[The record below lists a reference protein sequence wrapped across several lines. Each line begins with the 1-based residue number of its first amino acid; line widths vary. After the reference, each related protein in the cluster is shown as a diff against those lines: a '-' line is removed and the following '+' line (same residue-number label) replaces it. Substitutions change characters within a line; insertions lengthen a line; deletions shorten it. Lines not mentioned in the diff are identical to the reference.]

1 MPKPLMSLNSETI
14 FRSNSSEARTAVAN
28 KARVENFMVYEFV
41 DEKIEMMEKTSSFY
55 NQIFSLFQISLFNF
69 VVAS

>member
-1 MPKPLMSLNSETI
+1 
-14 FRSNSSEARTAVAN
+14 
-28 KARVENFMVYEFV
+28 MVYEFV